1 MMMRLTNNSFFRVLL
16 TLVISAGIAF
26 PGTVVLAQE
35 LKDPTQPPE
44 FALKKFRQ
52 AKMAKL
58 AKTRVAKVVK
68 PSVRAKPKAMQLSSI
83 LISNNRKIAIIDD
96 QMLAVGES
104 IQGARVTRITRD
116 TVRLIR
122 KGKVINLTLQN
133 SLTAVK
139 KFPVT
144 SDL

>member
-1 MMMRLTNNSFFRVLL
+1 MRRPTNKSFFPVLL
-16 TLVISAGIAF
+16 TLVISVGIGY
-26 PGTVVLAQE
+26 PGVAVMAQE

-52 AKMAKL
+52 AKL
-58 AKTRVAKVVK
+58 AKQTKTSGAKVVK
-68 PSVRAKPKAMQLSSI
+68 PSTKTEAKSMQLSSI

-104 IQGARVTRITRD
+104 IQGARVTRITRHA
-116 TVRLIR
+116 VRLIR
-122 KGKVINLTLQN
+122 KGKIINLTFQN

-139 KFPVT
+139 KMPVT